1 MKNSWILDVKE
12 AEDGEPYI
20 ELPDEL
26 IDALGWKEGDTVH
39 WQDNGDGTWSLSKKD
54 KNGN

>member
-1 MKNSWILDVKE
+1 MQNSWILDVKE

-26 IDALGWKEGDTVH
+26 IDSLGWKEGDVVE
-39 WQDNGDGTWSLSKKD
+39 WKDNGDKTWSIIKKD
-54 KNGN
+54 

>member
-1 MKNSWILDVKE
+1 MQNSWILDVKE

-26 IDALGWKEGDTVH
+26 IDSLGWKEGDTVH
-39 WQDNGDGTWSLSKKD
+39 WKDNGDGTWSLSKKD